1 MSVQTRIVADDEA
14 EIRLDRWFRR
24 HFPGLAQSAIQ
35 KMCRTGQIRVS
46 GKRVDASTRLNAG
59 EEVRIPPLPAPK
71 DLPERETV
79 AVSEREAKDLHKLIL
94 YRDDHVIVLNK
105 PHGIA
110 VQGGPGITR
119 SLDHMLDAF
128 RFGHHERP
136 RLVHRL
142 DRDTSGVLLIARGA
156 SAASRL
162 AAAFRD
168 RDAEKTYWAIVA
180 GLPIPMKGR
189 IDAPLAKLPGARGE
203 RTRVAEYGEDE
214 ATYAITDYETLDHAG
229 RKISWLG
236 LYPVTGRTHQLRVH
250 CAAIGSPI
258 IGDGKY
264 GDKSA
269 HPDGF
274 DPRLHLHARG
284 IRIAHPAGGILS
296 VQAPLSEHMDATFRR
311 LGFIIPAEEQPHRT

>member
-1 MSVQTRIVADDEA
+1 MSVQTRVVAEDEDD
-14 EIRLDRWFRR
+14 IRLDRWFRR

-35 KMCRTGQIRVS
+35 KMCRTGQIRVN
-46 GKRVDASTRLNAG
+46 GGRVDAATRLNTGA
-59 EEVRIPPLPAPK
+59 EVRIPPLPAPRA
-71 DLPERETV
+71 LPTRETV
-79 AVSEREAKDLHKLIL
+79 TVSEREAKDLHKLIL
-94 YRDDHVIVLNK
+94 YRDDQVIVLNK
-105 PHGIA
+105 PHGMP

-128 RFGHHERP
+128 RFGHAERP

-168 RDAEKTYWAIVA
+168 RDAEKTYWAVVA
-180 GLPIPMKGR
+180 GLPVPMQGR

-203 RTRVAEYGEDE
+203 RTRIAERGEDE
-214 ATYAITDYETLDHAG
+214 AAHAITDYETLDHAG
-229 RKISWLG
+229 RKIAWLG
-236 LYPVTGRTHQLRVH
+236 LHPVTGRTHQLRVH
-250 CAAIGSPI
+250 CAAIGTPI

-274 DPRLHLHARG
+274 DPRLHLHARA
-284 IRIAHPAGGILS
+284 IRIAHPGGGMLS
-296 VQAPLSEHMDATFRR
+296 VEAPLPAHMNETFHR
-311 LGFIIPAEEQPHRT
+311 LGFIAPAEEKPRRT